1 MDSLLLRQH
10 LELEEDHWWF
20 VARRRILLS
29 LLQLNLSPE
38 RQFEVLDAGCG
49 GGAIMES
56 LRCYGR
62 VQGLEISEAALQHNR
77 EQGREVTLG
86 SVEQIPFTGDSFDL
100 VLALDVIAHVQD
112 DLRALEELLRVLRP
126 GGSLL
131 VTVPAL
137 RMLWSTHDAANGHY
151 RRYALG
157 ELRQRIET
165 AGFEIVDA
173 TYFNTL
179 LFPAILAIRVLGRLR
194 AKRSTSD
201 VAEVPQPLNTL
212 LEKIFSLETRFV
224 GRVRLPFGV
233 SGLCF
238 ARKPER
244 TDKRVG
250 RRRK

>member
-10 LELEEDHWWF
+10 LELEEHHWWF
-20 VARRRILLS
+20 VSRRRILLS
-29 LLQLNLSPE
+29 VLQRNLTPE

-49 GGAIMES
+49 GGATMDS
-56 LRCYGR
+56 VRCYGR
-62 VQGLEISEAALQHNR
+62 VRGLEISKAALQHNR
-77 EQGREVTLG
+77 EQGREVILG

-100 VLALDVIAHVQD
+100 ALALDVIAHVQD
-112 DLRALEELLRVLRP
+112 DLKALEELFRILRP

-137 RMLWSTHDAANGHY
+137 RMLWSAHDAANGHY

-157 ELRQRIET
+157 ELRQRIEA
-165 AGFEIVDA
+165 AGFEIVEA

-179 LFPAILAIRVLGRLR
+179 LFPAVLAIRVLGRLR
-194 AKRSTSD
+194 SKSSTSD

-212 LEKIFSLETRFV
+212 LEKVFSLEARVV

-238 ARKPER
+238 ARKPGR
-244 TDKRVG
+244 TDSYKHA
-250 RRRK
+250 